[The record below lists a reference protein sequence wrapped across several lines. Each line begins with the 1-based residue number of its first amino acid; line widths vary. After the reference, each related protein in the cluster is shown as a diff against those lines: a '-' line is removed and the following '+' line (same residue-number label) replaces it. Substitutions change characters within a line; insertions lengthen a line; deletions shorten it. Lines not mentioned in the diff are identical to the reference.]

1 MGDSQFAVKGDTR
14 LTRRNYACNPMMTE
28 TILDQSPV
36 WLIYAVTILLLLIGS
51 EFGYRL
57 GTRRRTLMKEGEKA
71 TTSAM
76 MGSTLGLLAFML
88 AFTFG
93 MSSSRFDTR
102 KQLVMD
108 EASAVLRTFE
118 RLQFLPEPQRVES
131 SRLLREYVQLRN
143 QGATLKG
150 IEEVHEIMMRSEG
163 VQEALWKQAVTL
175 ADRPNAIL
183 AGLMQSLGEITELH
197 MKRVRAFTQNRIPF
211 TIVIALYAIAFLGL
225 GTMGY
230 GAGLAETRAITPTVI
245 LVFVF
250 SAVIVLIVDLERPHQ
265 QLFEVN
271 QEPMTD
277 VARRIQSR

>member
-1 MGDSQFAVKGDTR
+1 
-14 LTRRNYACNPMMTE
+14 MMTE